1 MAHDDWRLRVDL
13 EDRVDT
19 LLERM
24 GFDLHDEAREL
35 ADDLKGSR
43 LAVTREGDTVFVYAD
58 TAAEAEHAR
67 RIVESVLDSEGVEAR
82 MLRIEHW
89 LRDEDRWDDEPAQPS
104 WEEEVLSHG
113 YAPWEVRV
121 ECPSH
126 HEADALADELER
138 EGYTPVRRWR
148 YLIVG
153 TRTREEAEE
162 LAKRLHGRVEPG
174 GELVWE
180 AMPSNPFA
188 VFGGL
193 GG

>member
-1 MAHDDWRLRVDL
+1 MAHDDWRLRVEL

-19 LLERM
+19 LLERL

-35 ADDLKGSR
+35 ADELGDSR
-43 LAVTREGDTVFVYAD
+43 LAVTREDDTVFVYAD
-58 TAAEAEHAR
+58 TAAQAENAR
-67 RIVESVLDSEGVEAR
+67 RIVQSVLHSEGLKAR
-82 MLRIEHW
+82 ALRLEHW
-89 LRDEDRWDDEPAQPS
+89 LHAEDRWDDEPAQPS
-104 WEEEVLSHG
+104 WEEEVLGHG
-113 YAPWEVRV
+113 YAPWEVRI
-121 ECPSH
+121 ECDSRR
-126 HEADALADELER
+126 EADALADELER
-138 EGYTPVRRWR
+138 EGYKPVRRWR

-153 TRTREEAEE
+153 TRTRGEADE
-162 LAKRLHGRVEPG
+162 LAQRLHGRVEPG

>member
-1 MAHDDWRLRVDL
+1 MARDDWRVRVEL

-19 LLERM
+19 LLERL
-24 GFDLHDEAREL
+24 GVDLHDEAREL
-35 ADDLKGSR
+35 ADDLADSR
-43 LAVTREGDTVFVYAD
+43 LAVTREEDTVFVYAD
-58 TAAEAEHAR
+58 TAGQAEKARKVVETVLEAEG
-67 RIVESVLDSEGVEAR
+67 LEAGS
-82 MLRIEHW
+82 LRIEHW
-89 LRDEDRWDDEPAQPS
+89 LHDEQRWDDEPAQPS

-121 ECPSH
+121 ECASRN
-126 HEADALADELER
+126 EADALADELER
-138 EGYTPVRRWR
+138 EGYKPVRRWR

-153 TRTREEAEE
+153 TRTREEADE
-162 LAKRLHGRVEPG
+162 LARRLHGRVEPG

-180 AMPSNPFA
+180 SMPRNPFA